1 MRMLS
6 LEQTADFLET
16 ATIEKSHDVGHAI
29 IHTGISES
37 GSRFVLVNN
46 CYGETVL
53 SESM

>member
-6 LEQTADFLET
+6 LEQAADFIET
-16 ATIEKSHDVGHAI
+16 AIIEKSHDVGHAI
-29 IHTGISES
+29 IHTGMSES

>member
-6 LEQTADFLET
+6 LEQTADFIET
-16 ATIEKSHDVGHAI
+16 AIIEKSHDVGHAI
-29 IHTGISES
+29 IHTGMSES